1 MPLRQQRATVA
12 PYNLDH
18 VEVQL
23 TCAECLHIRI
33 LLEELKALGE
43 KKYLH
48 LSIVSMTQN
57 SCWKSDFSLQFT
69 APRSYNKAPIVM
81 ESTGVALGI
90 AGLAGLFTTC
100 LQLFDLV
107 LTAKSHGSACQTLL
121 CKLEVEQVFLLEWG
135 EAVGIFNSQASDRGR
150 RDEAYNKRL
159 GDILI
164 RRTVFNILSRLKT
177 TLEDTNNL
185 VAKYGL
191 QPLQSDEA
199 LNSSP
204 HQPAFRVTHEKL
216 QRLLKST
223 QQTLFP
229 RKPCWVI
236 QDKAKFELL
245 IVEIRGFNESLGR
258 LFPEVVMIQQENA
271 RAEVGESSDVAALKT
286 LEEALKGTHDELS
299 GAAGLRLCSL
309 SDAGSPDDIE
319 ECLRRASP
327 PPACDAIESAI
338 GLYQVEPQTI
348 AVPEIEKSNL
358 LDTIE
363 EENPETSEGPTVS
376 ITQECRCGLEISP
389 ANGLHVCVLKSLQ
402 SSPKDYSGTTLGG
415 IRSCEGSTATATFI
429 RPNPP
434 PTPSSSSP
442 TIASFPRTT
451 PSPILPS
458 QPSAI
463 LLSALKRSRFHP
475 YQNPNRR
482 SPPTEPRRTISFD
495 TGRMTP
501 LADTSN
507 ASSSTP
513 IYQRRYQRPPSRI
526 GSRSPP
532 GFSNAAG
539 GAADYNTGLAVA
551 KSPMTALQ
559 DQSMGLA
566 GVKSPMQALVD
577 QERVLAGVK
586 SPMLAITNMG
596 NLARS
601 ADGVHGGTIG
611 YGMPVGAGPADDG
624 AGPAGN

>member
-1 MPLRQQRATVA
+1 
-12 PYNLDH
+12 
-18 VEVQL
+18 
-23 TCAECLHIRI
+23 
-33 LLEELKALGE
+33 
-43 KKYLH
+43 
-48 LSIVSMTQN
+48 
-57 SCWKSDFSLQFT
+57 
-69 APRSYNKAPIVM
+69 M
-81 ESTGVALGI
+81 ESTGVTLEI

-107 LTAKSHGSACQTLL
+107 STAKSHGSACQTLL
-121 CKLEVEQVFLLEWG
+121 CKLEVEQVFLLKWG
-135 EAVGIFNSQASDRGR
+135 EAVGIFNSQGSDYEQRN
-150 RDEAYNKRL
+150 ETYNKRL

-164 RRTVFNILSRLKT
+164 RRAVSNILSCLKT

-191 QPLQSDEA
+191 QPLRSDDEA
-199 LNSSP
+199 LDSSP
-204 HQPAFRVTHEKL
+204 HQSAFRVTHEKL

-229 RKPCWVI
+229 RKTRWVI
-236 QDKAKFELL
+236 QNKAKFELL
-245 IVEIRGFNESLGR
+245 IAEIRGFNQSLGG

-286 LEEALKGTHDELS
+286 LAEALKGTHDELG
-299 GAAGLRLCSL
+299 GAASLRLCSL
-309 SDAGSPDDIE
+309 SDAGSPDNT
-319 ECLRRASP
+319 
-327 PPACDAIESAI
+327 ESAI
-338 GLYQVEPQTI
+338 GLNCVEPQIT

-358 LDTIE
+358 LDTIA
-363 EENPETSEGPTVS
+363 EENPETSEGPTAS
-376 ITQECRCGLEISP
+376 IAQECRCGLEISP
-389 ANGLHVCVLKSLQ
+389 ENGLHVCVPKSLQ
-402 SSPKDYSGTTLGG
+402 SSPKDYSGTNLGR
-415 IRSCEGSTATATFI
+415 IRSYQDSTTTATFI

-434 PTPSSSSP
+434 STPASSSP

-451 PSPILPS
+451 SSPISPS
-458 QPSAI
+458 QPSAV

-482 SPPTEPRRTISFD
+482 NPPIEPRRTISFD

-501 LADTSN
+501 LVNTSN

-513 IYQRRYQRPPSRI
+513 IYQRRYQRPPSRL

-532 GFSNAAG
+532 GFSNATG

-551 KSPMTALQ
+551 KSPMAALQ

-586 SPMLAITNMG
+586 SPMQAITNMG

-601 ADGVHGGTIG
+601 ADGVHGRPIG
-611 YGMPVGAGPADDG
+611 YGTPVGAGPADDG

>member
-1 MPLRQQRATVA
+1 
-12 PYNLDH
+12 
-18 VEVQL
+18 
-23 TCAECLHIRI
+23 
-33 LLEELKALGE
+33 
-43 KKYLH
+43 
-48 LSIVSMTQN
+48 
-57 SCWKSDFSLQFT
+57 
-69 APRSYNKAPIVM
+69 M

-107 LTAKSHGSACQTLL
+107 STAKSHGSACQTLL
-121 CKLEVEQVFLLEWG
+121 CKLEVEQVFFLKWG
-135 EAVGIFNSQASDRGR
+135 EAVGIFNPQASDRPQR
-150 RDEAYNKRL
+150 NETYNKRL

-164 RRTVFNILSRLKT
+164 RRAVFNILSCLKT

-191 QPLQSDEA
+191 QPLRSDEA
-199 LNSSP
+199 LYSSP
-204 HQPAFRVTHEKL
+204 HQSAFRVTHEKL

-245 IVEIRGFNESLGR
+245 IVEIKGFNESLGR

-271 RAEVGESSDVAALKT
+271 RAEVGESSDVAALKM

-309 SDAGSPDDIE
+309 SDAGRPDDIE

-327 PPACDAIESAI
+327 PPACDVTESSI
-338 GLYQVEPQTI
+338 GLNHEPQTT
-348 AVPEIEKSNL
+348 AVPKIENSNL
-358 LDTIE
+358 LDTIA
-363 EENPETSEGPTVS
+363 EENPETSEGPTIS

-389 ANGLHVCVLKSLQ
+389 ASGLHVCVLKSLQ
-402 SSPKDYSGTTLGG
+402 SSPKDYSGDLGR
-415 IRSCEGSTATATFI
+415 IRSCGGATATATFI
-429 RPNPP
+429 RPTPP
-434 PTPSSSSP
+434 STSSSSP
-442 TIASFPRTT
+442 TVASFPRTT
-451 PSPILPS
+451 TSSIASS
-458 QPSAI
+458 QPSAV

-501 LADTSN
+501 LANTSN

-513 IYQRRYQRPPSRI
+513 IYQRRYQRPPSRL
-526 GSRSPP
+526 GSHSPP

-539 GAADYNTGLAVA
+539 GAADYNTGRAVA

-586 SPMLAITNMG
+586 SPMQAITDMG

-601 ADGVHGGTIG
+601 ADGVRGGPIG